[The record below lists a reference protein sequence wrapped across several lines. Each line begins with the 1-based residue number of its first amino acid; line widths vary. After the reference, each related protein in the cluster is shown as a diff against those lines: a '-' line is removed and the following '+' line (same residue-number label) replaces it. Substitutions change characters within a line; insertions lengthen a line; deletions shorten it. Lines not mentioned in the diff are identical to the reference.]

1 MFFSF
6 ITLCKRFADTDMRL
20 EISKLATCIGTIVT
34 LPSSTLMLYPNNDIY
49 SSNKTTPPD
58 RRDPCRRRTLKR

>member
-6 ITLCKRFADTDMRL
+6 VTLCKRFADTDMWL
-20 EISKLATCIGTIVT
+20 EIAELATCIGTIVT
-34 LPSSTLMLYPNNDIY
+34 MMLYPNNDIY

>member
-6 ITLCKRFADTDMRL
+6 VTLCKRFADTDMWL
-20 EISKLATCIGTIVT
+20 EIAKLATCIGTIVT
-34 LPSSTLMLYPNNDIY
+34 MMLYPNNDIY

>member
-1 MFFSF
+1 
-6 ITLCKRFADTDMRL
+6 MRL

-49 SSNKTTPPD
+49 SSNKTTPLD
-58 RRDPCRRRTLKR
+58 GRDPCRRRTLKR